1 VAEQGGLRYCQS
13 SEKDV
18 LKRKKKIAA
27 IKITT
32 NLDRKTENFN
42 NQP

>member
-1 VAEQGGLRYCQS
+1 MAEQGGLRYCQS

-18 LKRKKKIAA
+18 LKKKIAA

-32 NLDRKTENFN
+32 HLDMKTENFS

>member
-1 VAEQGGLRYCQS
+1 MAEQGGLRYCQS

-18 LKRKKKIAA
+18 LKRKKIAA

-32 NLDRKTENFN
+32 HLDMKTENFS